1 MPKRTYLSF
10 KFVSCRRFSLG
21 RIVTN
26 KDSTDDNAWVCN
38 SELGICGRPL
48 TDTRVLMPLSREIL
62 LPENLDADAD
72 LRQSERQR
80 PSQETTLAQKGRDR
94 WEVLLKSALTMSNYD
109 MKGKAVILLNF
120 TGYVEDV
127 GCAVS

>member
-1 MPKRTYLSF
+1 
-10 KFVSCRRFSLG
+10 
-21 RIVTN
+21 
-26 KDSTDDNAWVCN
+26 
-38 SELGICGRPL
+38 
-48 TDTRVLMPLSREIL
+48 MPLSRDIL

-94 WEVLLKSALTMSNYD
+94 WEVLLRSALTMSNHD
-109 MKGKAVILLNF
+109 MKNKPVIILNF

-127 GCAVS
+127 GCAVTCQ

>member
-1 MPKRTYLSF
+1 MSF
-10 KFVSCRRFSLG
+10 KFASCRRFSIG

-26 KDSTDDNAWVCN
+26 KDATEENAWACN

-48 TDTRVLMPLSREIL
+48 TDARVLMPLSREIL
-62 LPENLDADAD
+62 LPENLDPDAD

-94 WEVLLKSALTMSNYD
+94 WEVLLRSALTMSSYD

>member
-1 MPKRTYLSF
+1 MKHSRLS
-10 KFVSCRRFSLG
+10 
-21 RIVTN
+21 
-26 KDSTDDNAWVCN
+26 
-38 SELGICGRPL
+38 
-48 TDTRVLMPLSREIL
+48 
-62 LPENLDADAD
+62 
-72 LRQSERQR
+72 RQSERQR

-94 WEVLLKSALTMSNYD
+94 WEVLLRSALTMSSYD